1 MGKKYED
8 YNELF
13 CKHLCEEVKKFE
25 ECPNMEHLKKVKDL
39 VEVINGLN
47 EMEMDEAVRKMAER
61 YGYDSETRTFHSDDC
76 MPYYGGEMEFLEM
89 FNASRGRGG
98 RGGTRRRR
106 DSRGRYMAYTPRT
119 IYNPPMPDED
129 MEPREYPY
137 YMNDG
142 KDMKRTDRNE
152 TKREYSGERR
162 KTDRGGYPNGSDMDD
177 DGMYMLRQYD
187 GRPSMTPYNM
197 SHDVPK
203 KLTEQDMEEWMDKLE
218 NFDGSDGPKWSKA
231 QIEAEAKRAGIDVNK
246 YGLPTLWTCAN
257 MLYSDFGG
265 VAEKFNISKPS
276 FYLHLAM
283 AFLDD
288 PDFQGSNGGKEK
300 LSLYY
305 HEIACAD

>member
-1 MGKKYED
+1 MGVNYTEYKD
-8 YNELF
+8 LF
-13 CKHLCEEVKKFE
+13 CAELREEVEKFKQCRKPETAKKIKE
-25 ECPNMEHLKKVKDL
+25 I
-39 VEVINGLN
+39 VEIINGLN

-61 YGYDSETRTFHSDDC
+61 YGYDSETRTFRSDEC

-129 MEPREYPY
+129 MEPWEYPY

-142 KDMKRTDRNE
+142 KDMKRTDRNG

-197 SHDVPK
+197 SHDIPK
-203 KLTEQDMEEWMDKLE
+203 KLTDQQYEEWMDKLE
-218 NFDGSDGPKWSKA
+218 GADGSQGPKWNKA
-231 QIEAEAKRAGIDVNK
+231 QIEAEAKRAGIDVNRFN
-246 YGLPTLWTCAN
+246 LPLLTAVSN
-257 MLYSDFGG
+257 AMYSDYCEIGKMYN
-265 VAEKFNISKPS
+265 VNKPS
-276 FYLHLAM
+276 FYIRLAE

-288 PDFQGSNGGKEK
+288 SDFEGTPEEK
-300 LSLYY
+300 ASIYFHKIVE
-305 HEIACAD
+305 HE